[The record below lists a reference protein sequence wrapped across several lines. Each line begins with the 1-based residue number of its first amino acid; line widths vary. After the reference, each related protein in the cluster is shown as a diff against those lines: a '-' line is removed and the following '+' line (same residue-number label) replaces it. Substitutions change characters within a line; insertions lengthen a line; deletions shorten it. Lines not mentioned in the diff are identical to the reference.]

1 MRKKNAPPGF
11 PQCGRHGAQLM
22 PKISKFEI
30 QHIHAPYCQVGQFEH
45 KSSVIGPIEQTDDR
59 FSTNRRFHTKSWT
72 NTHKSFARPLACN
85 QHCKHDQRQHHR
97 TKRSPHSSNQIR
109 NRLADRKHNTTAH
122 KRKKSA
128 CVGLRIHKH
137 NTIMRRSQNR
147 HASACLLDSAS
158 SFSRQHHRAKA
169 TTNYTPSPAVL
180 AKLSLASVVTNSHA
194 QQLLKATKSARSF
207 QLLVGKVEHASVEI
221 IASP

>member
-1 MRKKNAPPGF
+1 MSKRPKLNFNTSTRHIVRWANLSTKALSLG
-11 PQCGRHGAQLM
+11 PQQN
-22 PKISKFEI
+22 K
-30 QHIHAPYCQVGQFEH
+30 
-45 KSSVIGPIEQTDDR
+45 QTID
-59 FSTNRRFHTKSWT
+59 SQTNRRFHTKSWT

-109 NRLADRKHNTTAH
+109 NRLADRKHNITAH

-158 SFSRQHHRAKA
+158 SFSRQHHKAKA
-169 TTNYTPSPAVL
+169 TTNYTPSPALL

-194 QQLLKATKSARSF
+194 Q
-207 QLLVGKVEHASVEI
+207 HH
-221 IASP
+221 